1 MKKTRISNLKYAAAP
16 LALGLALISTPSFAQ
31 DAAADEEAAEA
42 IVVTGSRIA
51 RPDLQA
57 TSPITSVTAE
67 QFDLT
72 GTVTVETL
80 LNDLPQFVPGNTRVS
95 NNQGGE
101 DFSTLDL
108 RGLGAG
114 RTLILVDG
122 ERVPASS
129 TSGVVDIGTIP
140 AGLIERVDVV
150 TGGASAVYGSDAMAG
165 VVNFVLKDRFE
176 GVELSA
182 QTGFAE
188 GGIGS
193 SYNVQALIGA
203 NFAEDRGN
211 VTLFVSHYDRSSV
224 SQNDLDITRP
234 ASTLLYNLNTERTE
248 VGSHPDDF
256 IAGVHFNPA
265 QYAPGGSSTPPW
277 GRVVASASNPWSAT
291 FASVDSDCNSATPSV
306 AVTTTGN
313 LSFSDSGALMP
324 YLQNNRCSFADR
336 ATGSSRYNFNP
347 DNFLITPYQ
356 RSTLAATMNY
366 ALTDDVK
373 MKVLANYVDSSQVVN
388 LAPTPAASP
397 SIIVPYNSPLIP
409 ASLAAVLATRPN
421 PTADF
426 AFDRRFSETGP
437 RIGTY
442 GSQTFTI
449 RSTWSGPIADNWDW
463 DSTVSYG
470 KTTAINTLQNN
481 INKTAVAHG
490 LRGCPTGS
498 SLPGCVPINIF
509 GANTLTPAMVNF
521 IAADTKEIREFEQFR
536 VAGNITGDIIEL
548 PAGPVAVAVG
558 AEYRKDI
565 GRIIVDDLQRS
576 GNIYGFNATQDQN
589 GSIDVREVYG
599 EVRIPVLADKPFMQ
613 ELSIEAGGRY
623 SDYST
628 IGKLSNWKA
637 GANYAPFTWLKF
649 RGIFNKAARAPSVVE
664 LFQNGDQGF
673 PSLTDPCNATP
684 ARTAATRTICLQQGV
699 PTSGIDSFAAANSQV
714 QAFSFGDANLQE
726 EKAETYT
733 LGAVI
738 TPNLPIGRGSLTV
751 DYFNIKIDNVISALG
766 SSYYIRG
773 CYVSGRADDCAKV
786 IRNRSTGQIESVNT
800 GIANQDALKTSGIDV
815 GLNWSFDLSEIAGS
829 LPGSLSFNEQF
840 SWLDS
845 YSINGTEYASTSS
858 GGIGSAFP
866 EFKST
871 LSVAYRLSDFTAQLR
886 WNYSASVEED
896 WDETPNPQTPAL
908 STFDLSLRQVV
919 AKSFEVTAIVQNLFE
934 QKPVRTPNGYFD
946 QGGVDTAW
954 YNNIILGRTF
964 TISGKVRF

>member
-1 MKKTRISNLKYAAAP
+1 
-16 LALGLALISTPSFAQ
+16 
-31 DAAADEEAAEA
+31 
-42 IVVTGSRIA
+42 
-51 RPDLQA
+51 
-57 TSPITSVTAE
+57 
-67 QFDLT
+67 
-72 GTVTVETL
+72 
-80 LNDLPQFVPGNTRVS
+80 
-95 NNQGGE
+95 
-101 DFSTLDL
+101 
-108 RGLGAG
+108 
-114 RTLILVDG
+114 
-122 ERVPASS
+122 
-129 TSGVVDIGTIP
+129 
-140 AGLIERVDVV
+140 
-150 TGGASAVYGSDAMAG
+150 
-165 VVNFVLKDRFE
+165 
-176 GVELSA
+176 
-182 QTGFAE
+182 
-188 GGIGS
+188 
-193 SYNVQALIGA
+193 
-203 NFAEDRGN
+203 
-211 VTLFVSHYDRSSV
+211 
-224 SQNDLDITRP
+224 
-234 ASTLLYNLNTERTE
+234 
-248 VGSHPDDF
+248 
-256 IAGVHFNPA
+256 
-265 QYAPGGSSTPPW
+265 
-277 GRVVASASNPWSAT
+277 
-291 FASVDSDCNSATPSV
+291 
-306 AVTTTGN
+306 
-313 LSFSDSGALMP
+313 
-324 YLQNNRCSFADR
+324 
-336 ATGSSRYNFNP
+336 
-347 DNFLITPYQ
+347 
-356 RSTLAATMNY
+356 
-366 ALTDDVK
+366 
-373 MKVLANYVDSSQVVN
+373 
-388 LAPTPAASP
+388 
-397 SIIVPYNSPLIP
+397 
-409 ASLAAVLATRPN
+409 
-421 PTADF
+421 
-426 AFDRRFSETGP
+426 
-437 RIGTY
+437 
-442 GSQTFTI
+442 
-449 RSTWSGPIADNWDW
+449 
-463 DSTVSYG
+463 
-470 KTTAINTLQNN
+470 
-481 INKTAVAHG
+481 
-490 LRGCPTGS
+490 
-498 SLPGCVPINIF
+498 
-509 GANTLTPAMVNF
+509 MVNF